1 MGDVREL
8 SYDWEFGHKDLSVK
22 VHLRMKYQTLEK
34 TDTFCL
40 YQTFRHAFSDYQ
52 VPIDMPYE
60 AFETHL
66 KRNGYRPSVSVGAFE
81 HGELTGIVLNGVR
94 DWEGEKTIYD
104 LGTGVIPAFRKRGIT
119 KNMLSMVQTLC
130 QDYGISRYQLEVI
143 QDNTAAV
150 ALYKKQG
157 FQVMRSLNC
166 YMTERSERK
175 SDESRPWQIFPS
187 QALTPKQWER
197 VKSFWDYSPSW
208 QNSMDSVCAIADS
221 FACILA
227 EISGKRIGY
236 GMINKAN
243 GDVVQL
249 AVKPGYR
256 RLGVATDI
264 MQHLQEQT
272 GSHKI
277 KMLNVDER
285 DEALNRFLEQSGFR
299 VFVKQYEMEKK
310 L

>member
-1 MGDVREL
+1 ME
-8 SYDWEFGHKDLSVK
+8 
-22 VHLRMKYQTLEK
+22 YQTLEK

-40 YQTFRHAFSDYQ
+40 YQTFRKAFSDYQ
-52 VPIDMPYE
+52 VPVDMPYK
-60 AFETHL
+60 AFVTNL
-66 KRNGYRPSVSVGAFE
+66 KRNGYMPGMSVGTFE

-94 DWEGEKTIYD
+94 YWKGEKTIYD

-119 KNMLSMVQTLC
+119 KNMLNMVQTIC
-130 QDYGISRYQLEVI
+130 QDNGISRYQLEVI
-143 QDNTAAV
+143 QENTAAV

-175 SDESRPWQIFPS
+175 SDESRSWQIFS
-187 QALTPKQWER
+187 SKVLTPEQW
-197 VKSFWDYSPSW
+197 VCAKSFWDYFPSW

-227 EISGKRIGY
+227 EISGKLIGY
-236 GMINKAN
+236 GMINKAT

-249 AVKPGYR
+249 AVKSEYR
-256 RLGVATDI
+256 RLGAATDI
-264 MQHLQEQT
+264 MWYLQEQT
-272 GSHKI
+272 GSPEI
-277 KMLNVDER
+277 KMLNIDER
-285 DEALNRFLEQSGFR
+285 DEALNMFLKQSGFR